1 MNQMN
6 RMENPLQ
13 AAIDGASE
21 SDEPYEPHESALQ
34 PSIDGAPGWSAS
46 ALSSECQHC
55 QVPLVWPDSQQRGT
69 CAQCWVRSP

>member
-34 PSIDGAPGWSAS
+34 PSMNRPGFVGG
-46 ALSSECQHC
+46 C
-55 QVPLVWPDSQQRGT
+55 VV
-69 CAQCWVRSP
+69 